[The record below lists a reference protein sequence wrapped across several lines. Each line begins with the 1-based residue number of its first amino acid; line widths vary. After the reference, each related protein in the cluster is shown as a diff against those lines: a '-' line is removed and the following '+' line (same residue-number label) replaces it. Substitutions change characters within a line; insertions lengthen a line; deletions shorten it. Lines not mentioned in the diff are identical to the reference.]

1 MKEKKLTSGGKY
13 RRNCLE
19 LSGNRKK
26 GSVLKALMMR
36 VTVTCFLLTVMMVY
50 GFAGNLKA
58 QRVTLNKKD
67 AAFTEV
73 IAELRRQSGYNFLFK
88 KSLAKKVG
96 KISIQAKDEVLE
108 DVLKRVIANQPL
120 TYTILDEIQSIIIK
134 ERPTHVQGRLK
145 NESLTLAADQVQ
157 KLLKGIVTNEAGM
170 PIEGVSVH
178 VKGLDAVT
186 YTDTQGGYEISVPT
200 GEGNTLV
207 FSSVGYVNQ
216 EIAVGQSLTIHV
228 TLKTYVADLEEVV
241 VVGYG
246 TQKKASL
253 TGSIVTAKGADIV
266 KSPAANVSQSLAGR
280 LPGVIINSRSGEPGR
295 DDPSILIRGRGT
307 TGATGALVII
317 DGVERGGLGQLNPND
332 IETITVLKDASAAIY
347 GSRAANGVILVTT
360 KRGSVGKPTIGLS
373 FNQGF
378 SQPTRNPRMADAYT
392 FGKIS
397 NNIEIDEGR
406 EAIFSDDELQKYRD
420 GSDPN
425 YPNTDWYDYIVRPF
439 TPQHRGNIS
448 VSGGNER
455 SKYYFSLGDLAQS
468 GQYEGGSTKFKSYN
482 VRSNVDV
489 QVTDELTVG
498 LNVSGRVDNR
508 HYPFRTNNELNSHIY
523 LYQPNWQPYWP
534 GTNYMQP
541 LRGSENI
548 HNWVT
553 DNAGYQQEDTR
564 AVQSN
569 LFFKWE
575 LPWVEGLSID
585 GSGSY
590 DFSGVYGKQFETP
603 SYVYREEGGQYV
615 KGLSGMSRS
624 LANLNQTSYAVT
636 QMYVNSKINYARQ
649 FDAHQ
654 VALMA
659 GYEQIQVRN
668 STMQAGRSDFLSI
681 SLPELNMG
689 SSDKA
694 KQSNSGFSGQD
705 ARQNVFGRVNYD
717 YAGKYL
723 AEVTLRADGS
733 SKFPKEK
740 RFGFFPGASLGW
752 RISEEGFME
761 DLNFI
766 DNLKIRGSYG
776 KMGNDAVPAFQY
788 MMTYGFNNNYVIG
801 NNDVSGLVQTN
812 VPNPFITWETAETW
826 NAGLEAGL
834 WNGLLNV
841 EFDYFVSRRS
851 DILTKRNATVPD
863 YTGLTLPDE
872 NIGIVD
878 NRGLELV
885 LSHTHKVNEFSYQ
898 LSGNVSFARNK
909 VVFADEQPAAEPYQ
923 YATGRPY
930 GAALLYNAMG
940 VYRDQAQ
947 VDATPHL
954 PGTKPGDLIYEDVNG
969 DGEIDSRDRIRINQ
983 TNIPE
988 IVFGLTAN
996 FAYKGFDLSLFFQ
1009 GQENAQQYFGGWFPV
1024 MSHTFGNFLDW
1035 RARDSWAVDNMD
1047 ATMPRGST
1055 ALWTTSTNSSY
1066 ASTHWMK
1073 NAGFLRLKN
1082 MELGYNLPTALCQSF
1097 GAQGLRVSVSGS
1109 NLLIIYDHMKDM
1121 GFDPE
1126 THDFWYYPLQRV
1138 LNFGVNLTF

>member
-1 MKEKKLTSGGKY
+1 MKKKNRLLLPVSSVCWKTKLSHVTAIITVVVLSSVVTLSAKNTRFKNGKGGVFGQQVGRIITGTVSDEGGNPIVGASILEKGTANAATTDVDGEFS
-13 RRNCLE
+13 
-19 LSGNRKK
+19 
-26 GSVLKALMMR
+26 
-36 VTVTCFLLTVMMVY
+36 LTVEERAILQVSY
-50 GFAGNLKA
+50 TGYVSQEIEIGA
-58 QRVTLNKKD
+58 QR
-67 AAFTEV
+67 A
-73 IAELRRQSGYNFLFK
+73 
-88 KSLAKKVG
+88 LA
-96 KISIQAKDEVLE
+96 ITMAE
-108 DVLKRVIANQPL
+108 DVLA
-120 TYTILDEIQSIIIK
+120 
-134 ERPTHVQGRLK
+134 
-145 NESLTLAADQVQ
+145 
-157 KLLKGIVTNEAGM
+157 
-170 PIEGVSVH
+170 
-178 VKGLDAVT
+178 
-186 YTDTQGGYEISVPT
+186 
-200 GEGNTLV
+200 
-207 FSSVGYVNQ
+207 
-216 EIAVGQSLTIHV
+216 
-228 TLKTYVADLEEVV
+228 LEEVV

-246 TQKKASL
+246 TQKKATL
-253 TGSIVTAKGADIV
+253 TGAVVTAKGADIV

-295 DDPSILIRGRGT
+295 DDPSIMIRGRGT

-360 KRGSVGKPTIGLS
+360 KRGTVGKPTIDLS

-378 SQPTRNPRMADAYT
+378 SQPTRNPKMADAYT
-392 FGKIS
+392 FARIT

-406 EAIFSDDELQKYRD
+406 EAIFSDDELLKYRD
-420 GSDPN
+420 GGDPN
-425 YPNTDWYDYIVRPF
+425 YPSTDWYDYIVRPF
-439 TPQHRGNIS
+439 APQHRGNIS

-455 SKYYFSLGDLAQS
+455 TKYYFSLGDLAQS

-489 QVTDELTVG
+489 QVTDNLTVG
-498 LNVSGRVDNR
+498 LNIAGRLDDR
-508 HYPFRTNNELNSHIY
+508 HYPFRSNNELNSHIY
-523 LYQPNWQPYWP
+523 LYQPNWQPFWP
-534 GTNYMQP
+534 GTDYMQP

-564 AVQSN
+564 AAQSN

-575 LPWVEGLSID
+575 LPWIKGLSID

-590 DFSGVYGKQFETP
+590 DFSGVYTKRFETP
-603 SYVYREEGGQYV
+603 SYVYREDTQTMEYV
-615 KGLSGMSRS
+615 KGLSGMSPA
-624 LANLNQTSYAVT
+624 LANLNQINYAVT
-636 QMYVNSKINYARQ
+636 QSYVISKVNYARQ
-649 FDAHQ
+649 FGVHDL
-654 VALMA
+654 ALMV
-659 GYEQIQVRN
+659 GYEQTRIK
-668 STMQAGRSDFLSI
+668 SATLQAGRSDFLST

-689 SSDKA
+689 SSDKT

-705 ARQNVFGRVNYD
+705 ARQNVFGRINYN
-717 YAGKYL
+717 YAEKYL
-723 AEVTLRADGS
+723 AEVTLRGDGS

-740 RFGFFPGASLGW
+740 RYGFFPGASLGW
-752 RISEEGFME
+752 RISEESFM
-761 DLNFI
+761 DGLDFVG
-766 DNLKIRGSYG
+766 NLKLRGSYG

-826 NAGLEAGL
+826 NVGVEAGL
-834 WNGLLNV
+834 WNGLLDV
-841 EFDYFVSRRS
+841 EFDYFKSRRS
-851 DILTKRNATVPD
+851 DILTKRSATVPD

-878 NRGLELV
+878 NRGFELV
-885 LSHTHKVNEFSYQ
+885 LSHTNKINEFSYSV
-898 LSGNVSFARNK
+898 SGNVSFARNK

-930 GAALLYNAMG
+930 GAALLYKATG
-940 VYRDQAQ
+940 VYRDQTQ

-954 PGTKPGDLIYEDVNG
+954 PGTKAGDLIYEDVNG

-983 TNIPE
+983 TNVPE
-988 IVFGLTAN
+988 IVFGFTAN
-996 FAYKGFDLSLFFQ
+996 FAYKGFDLALFFQ

-1035 RARDSWAVDNMD
+1035 RARDSWAVDNVD

-1082 MELGYNLPTALCQSF
+1082 MEFGYNLPSTICKSF

-1109 NLLIIYDHMKDM
+1109 NLFMVYDHMKDM

-1126 THDFWYYPLQRV
+1126 TQDFWYYPLQRV
-1138 LNFGVNLTF
+1138 FSFGVNLTF

>member
-1 MKEKKLTSGGKY
+1 
-13 RRNCLE
+13 
-19 LSGNRKK
+19 
-26 GSVLKALMMR
+26 MR
-36 VTVTCFLLTVMMVY
+36 VAVTCFLLTSLMVY

-58 QRVTLNKKD
+58 QRVTINKKD

-88 KSLAKKVG
+88 KELARKVG
-96 KISIQAKDEVLE
+96 KISIQAKDEALMDVLE
-108 DVLKRVIANQPL
+108 RVVAGKPL
-120 TYTILDEIQSIIIK
+120 TYTILDEIQSIVIK
-134 ERPTHVQGRLK
+134 ERPNTVPRGLKSGPQASVAVDHVQ
-145 NESLTLAADQVQ
+145 QPV
-157 KLLKGIVTNEAGM
+157 KGIVTNETGA
-170 PIEGVSVH
+170 PIEGVSVRI
-178 VKGLDAVT
+178 KGQDVVT
-186 YTDTQGGYEISVPT
+186 YTDERGAYEISTPQVD
-200 GEGNTLV
+200 GSTLV
-207 FSSVGYVNQ
+207 FSSVGYVN
-216 EIAVGQSLTIHV
+216 EEVKVGQSRNVNV
-228 TLKTYVADLEEVV
+228 TLRTYVADLDEVV

-246 TQKKASL
+246 TQKKATL
-253 TGSIVTAKGADIV
+253 TGSVATAKGADIV

-295 DDPSILIRGRGT
+295 DDPSILVRGRGT
-307 TGATGALVII
+307 TGSTAALVII

-360 KRGSVGKPTIGLS
+360 KRGTVGKPTIGLS

-378 SQPTRNPRMADAYT
+378 SQPTRNPKMADAYT

-420 GSDPN
+420 GSDPD

-468 GQYEGGSTKFKSYN
+468 GQYQGGSTKFKSYN

-508 HYPFRTNNELNSHIY
+508 HYPFRSNNELNSHIY

-575 LPWVEGLSID
+575 LPWVKGLSID

-636 QMYVNSKINYARQ
+636 QMYLNSKINYTRQ
-649 FDAHQ
+649 FDAHH

-689 SSDKA
+689 SSDKS

-740 RFGFFPGASLGW
+740 RFGFFPSASVGW
-752 RISEEGFME
+752 RISEESFM
-761 DLNFI
+761 DNVDFI
-766 DNLKIRGSYG
+766 GNLKLRGSYG
-776 KMGNDAVPAFQY
+776 KMGNDAVSAFQY
-788 MMTYGFNNNYVIG
+788 MMTYGFSNNYVIG

-826 NAGLEAGL
+826 NAGFEAGL
-834 WNGLLNV
+834 WNGLLDV
-841 EFDYFVSRRS
+841 EFDYFKSRRS

-878 NRGLELV
+878 NRGVELV
-885 LSHTHKVNEFSYQ
+885 LSHANNVNEFSYQ

-923 YATGRPY
+923 YATGRPF
-930 GAALLYNAMG
+930 GAALLYRSLG

-954 PGTKPGDLIYEDVNG
+954 PGTKPGDLIYQDVNG

-988 IVFGLTAN
+988 IVFGFTAN
-996 FAYKGFDLSLFFQ
+996 FAYKGFDLALFFQ

-1035 RARDSWAVDNMD
+1035 RARDSWAVDNID

-1082 MELGYNLPTALCQSF
+1082 LELGYNLPAPICKSF

-1109 NLLIIYDHMKDM
+1109 NLLILYDHMKDM